1 MRRRLWGCGAVMVL
15 VAAAAVAPLSST
27 AGPST
32 LPACTATDLVPR
44 FTKIVVTQGP
54 TSFTR
59 AARGKEAV
67 VRAHLTIPTTCTVA
81 RTQSITPTSA
91 TLTITGGSA
100 SGPIANYNPL
110 SGALG
115 SAALA
120 DSTADPLFLVPATA
134 LRPGDGSTTSAL
146 TLAVRATYSRVNG
159 GVTTTGLTTP
169 AGAAGSTKTLTLDRK
184 TNALR
189 ILLIPLGD
197 PASTA
202 VQWDAAAN
210 SSAQAL
216 MAAAARVF
224 PVQDGW
230 GTLAAG
236 QTGGVRFHVNQG
248 LVDVKSL
255 NLYRTASGQTKFCS
269 SGANFATSQ
278 VTSGA
283 FAALT
288 LKGQLQQTLADYNS
302 ANPTQRADLGLGVIK
317 DDFAWQ
323 TNNSVGLVCDDG
335 RALTPVA
342 GAPGAVGWV
351 RLSTTNAYPTPG
363 LMEIAHNLGIQRLIP
378 GVNTSFHSL
387 NVEADVGAPDQ
398 GYNVVHR
405 KVLRTGGTLGND
417 HSVMNYNF
425 SSIPY
430 TNDNILAESDTWNDF
445 QCNLRPPSA
454 SDPVTCGTIA
464 TSVGTSDGVAAGSDI
479 FGIDGTY
486 DGTTGVVR
494 VTNSRL
500 IAQADPDAVTDPA
513 SVLKLRFLNGAS
525 CVSPGAQLG
534 TEFGVPVFGD
544 NGHAEVQGD
553 DGHAHEHEEGPPSGF
568 HVNVPFPAGATV
580 VQLRVGA
587 DVKYCRAAQPGD
599 VPDVSNVT
607 PGTSPDTGTLLR
619 SFPLPQPS
627 GGTQV
632 NGRAIAFDGRDLW
645 ATFGPNSSNAMDGKL
660 YKVTT
665 TGTLLRTDNISTPLG
680 ALAYDAD
687 RGTLYGGHY
696 DLANRKPQLAGNVYE
711 ITTGASPTVTKLF
724 RYPFTAGTT
733 CAGGDSKAINGLEDL
748 EGGFVL
754 SADLAKQAFI
764 TTRLGADVSSFSTV
778 AAGADCNSGIARD
791 HEGLWLA
798 SLATSDSTTFV
809 HTSKTGAPDGVK
821 FTVPGYRAQD
831 IEFDDVTFAPKC
843 ALWTNQATSTVPQV
857 RAYQVPCAIGAT
869 FKFSA
874 NAPDLVG
881 TAYFTCGRPGDP
893 LYPIASSLRDTDLTD
908 AISTFS
914 FTFYEQLSCGE
925 GTPKILVTASNGIY
939 ESPLTDIGAT
949 IPVAPTSKPPTA
961 EIVAPFDGG
970 TFRVGTT
977 IPYYGTALDP
987 EDGALTGAALTW
999 FLDGVPLGQSG
1010 TTFDRIAPAPGT
1022 HTVTLRATD
1031 AQGHTSETSVTIHV
1045 AGDTSAPQLSLTLP
1059 TPNGNPPWNT
1069 TLPVI
1074 QLDAAD
1080 PGGLASLICFEDST
1094 LLSFK
1099 IFAPAATIHSEQLHP
1114 SIDGIQQISCT
1125 VTDTAGNQTTVND
1138 FIHIDTTAPVL
1149 TPTVSPNPV
1158 VLNATATASANASD
1172 AMSGVASQSCG
1183 PVVTSTVGTFTVTCT
1198 ATDVAGNTSTAT
1210 ATYNVVFASGICLG
1224 EPSRAILQPVNA
1236 DGSSVFRRSSTVA
1249 VKFRVCDASGLAI
1262 DAADVVT
1269 PPSASTHPSDCTV
1282 PLPSPTPTT
1291 RAPVLCTKSPTGG
1304 TVNEPVDSTTPDTN
1318 FRWNGSG
1325 THWLFNLGTK
1335 NLTAGFKYGYYIPL
1349 KDGTNIR
1356 FAFTLK

>member
-1 MRRRLWGCGAVMVL
+1 M
-15 VAAAAVAPLSST
+15 
-27 AGPST
+27 
-32 LPACTATDLVPR
+32 
-44 FTKIVVTQGP
+44 
-54 TSFTR
+54 
-59 AARGKEAV
+59 
-67 VRAHLTIPTTCTVA
+67 
-81 RTQSITPTSA
+81 
-91 TLTITGGSA
+91 
-100 SGPIANYNPL
+100 
-110 SGALG
+110 
-115 SAALA
+115 
-120 DSTADPLFLVPATA
+120 
-134 LRPGDGSTTSAL
+134 
-146 TLAVRATYSRVNG
+146 
-159 GVTTTGLTTP
+159 
-169 AGAAGSTKTLTLDRK
+169 
-184 TNALR
+184 
-189 ILLIPLGD
+189 
-197 PASTA
+197 
-202 VQWDAAAN
+202 
-210 SSAQAL
+210 
-216 MAAAARVF
+216 
-224 PVQDGW
+224 
-230 GTLAAG
+230 
-236 QTGGVRFHVNQG
+236 
-248 LVDVKSL
+248 
-255 NLYRTASGQTKFCS
+255 
-269 SGANFATSQ
+269 
-278 VTSGA
+278 
-283 FAALT
+283 
-288 LKGQLQQTLADYNS
+288 
-302 ANPTQRADLGLGVIK
+302 
-317 DDFAWQ
+317 
-323 TNNSVGLVCDDG
+323 
-335 RALTPVA
+335 
-342 GAPGAVGWV
+342 
-351 RLSTTNAYPTPG
+351 
-363 LMEIAHNLGIQRLIP
+363 
-378 GVNTSFHSL
+378 
-387 NVEADVGAPDQ
+387 
-398 GYNVVHR
+398 
-405 KVLRTGGTLGND
+405 
-417 HSVMNYNF
+417 
-425 SSIPY
+425 
-430 TNDNILAESDTWNDF
+430 
-445 QCNLRPPSA
+445 
-454 SDPVTCGTIA
+454 
-464 TSVGTSDGVAAGSDI
+464 
-479 FGIDGTY
+479 
-486 DGTTGVVR
+486 
-494 VTNSRL
+494 
-500 IAQADPDAVTDPA
+500 
-513 SVLKLRFLNGAS
+513 KLRFLNGTS
-525 CVSPGAQLG
+525 CASPGAQLA
-534 TEFGVPVFGD
+534 EFGVPILGD
-544 NGHAEVQGD
+544 EGHAEEFETG
-553 DGHAHEHEEGPPSGF
+553 APSGF
-568 HVNVPFPAGATV
+568 HVNVPFPAGTTV

-599 VPDVSNVT
+599 VPDVTNVT

-632 NGRAIAFDGRDLW
+632 NGRAIAFDGQNLW

-711 ITTGASPTVTKLF
+711 ITTGTSPSVTKLF
-724 RYPFTAGTT
+724 RYPFTGSTT
-733 CAGGDSKAINGLEDL
+733 CAGGDPKAINGLEDV

-754 SADLAKQAFI
+754 SADLAKQAFV

-843 ALWTNQATSTVPQV
+843 ALWANQATSTVPQV

-908 AISTFS
+908 AISTFT
-914 FTFYEQLSCGE
+914 FTFYEQHSCGE

-939 ESPLTDIGAT
+939 ESPLTDINAA
-949 IPVAPTSKPPTA
+949 IPVAPSSKSPTA
-961 EIVAPFDGG
+961 EIVAPFDGA

-1031 AQGHTSETSVTIHV
+1031 AQGHTSETSVTIHI

-1059 TPNGNPPWNT
+1059 TPNGNPPWST

-1099 IFAPAATIHSEQLHP
+1099 LFAPATTIHSEQLHP

-1125 VTDTAGNQTTVND
+1125 VTDTAGNQTTFND
-1138 FIHIDTTAPVL
+1138 FIHIDTTAPLL

-1158 VLNATATASANASD
+1158 VLNGTATATANATD

-1183 PVVTSTVGTFTVTCT
+1183 PVLTGAVGTFTVTCT

-1210 ATYNVVFASGICLG
+1210 ATYDVVFASGICLG
-1224 EPSRAILQPVNA
+1224 EPSRTILQPVNA
-1236 DGSSVFRRSSTVA
+1236 DGSSVFKRSSTVA
-1249 VKFRVCDASGLAI
+1249 VKFRVCDARGLAI

-1269 PPSASTHPSDCTV
+1269 PPSPSRHPADCTV
-1282 PLPSPTPTT
+1282 PLPVPTPTT
-1291 RAPVLCTKSPTGG
+1291 RAPVLCTRAPTGGG
-1304 TVNEPVDSTTPDTN
+1304 TVNESVDSTTPDMN

-1325 THWLFNLGTK
+1325 TQWLFNLGTK
-1335 NLTAGFKYGYYIPL
+1335 NLSAGFQYGYYIPL
-1349 KDGTNIR
+1349 KDGTIIR
-1356 FAFTLK
+1356 FSFALK

>member
-1 MRRRLWGCGAVMVL
+1 MRRRLWGCGAVIVL
-15 VAAAAVAPLSST
+15 VAAAAVAPLSSI
-27 AGPST
+27 AGPAT
-32 LPACTATDLVPR
+32 LPACTAADLVPR

-100 SGPIANYNPL
+100 SGPIANYNPV

-146 TLAVRATYSRVNG
+146 TLAG
-159 GVTTTGLTTP
+159 GVTYTRVSGGATTTGLTTP

-230 GTLAAG
+230 GTLAPG
-236 QTGGVRFHVNQG
+236 QTGGVRFSINQG
-248 LVDVKSL
+248 LLDVRSL

-269 SGANFATSQ
+269 NGSSFATSQ
-278 VTSGA
+278 VTSGP
-283 FAALT
+283 FATLT
-288 LKGQLQQTLADYNS
+288 FKGQLQQTLADYNA
-302 ANPTQRADLGLGVIK
+302 ANPTQRADVALGVIK
-317 DDFAWQ
+317 DDFAWP

-335 RALTPVA
+335 RAVTPVA

-387 NVEADVGAPDQ
+387 NVEADIGAPDQ

-500 IAQADPDAVTDPA
+500 IAQADPDAVADPA
-513 SVLKLRFLNGAS
+513 SILKLRFLNGTS
-525 CVSPGAQLG
+525 CASPGAQLA
-534 TEFGVPVFGD
+534 EFGVPILGD
-544 NGHAEVQGD
+544 EGHAEEFETG
-553 DGHAHEHEEGPPSGF
+553 APSGF
-568 HVNVPFPAGATV
+568 HVNVPFPAGTTV
-580 VQLRVGA
+580 VQLRIGA

-607 PGTSPDTGTLLR
+607 PGTSADTGTLLR

-711 ITTGASPTVTKLF
+711 ITTGTSPSVTKLF
-724 RYPFTAGTT
+724 RYPFTGGTT
-733 CAGGDSKAINGLEDL
+733 YAGGDPKAINGLEDVA
-748 EGGFVL
+748 GGFAL
-754 SADLAKQAFI
+754 SADLAKQAFV

-798 SLATSDSTTFV
+798 SLATTGSTTFV
-809 HTSKTGAPDGVK
+809 HTSNTGAPDGVR

-843 ALWTNQATSTVPQV
+843 ALWANQATSTVPQV
-857 RAYQVPCAIGAT
+857 RAYQVPCAIGAG

-893 LYPIASSLRDTDLTD
+893 LVSDCVEPPRHRPDRRYLHLYVHLLRAALVRRRIAQDLGDGEQRHLREPAHGHQRQHPGRPLLEVPHRGDRRSVRRCDLRRRHHDSLLRDGARSRRRRAHRSGTDVVPGRRPPGTERDDLRSDRAGAGDAYGDTARDRRPRPYLRDVGDDSGRRGHVGTAAVADAAYPQRQSALEHDASSHPTRRRRSRRAGLAHLLR
-908 AISTFS
+908 
-914 FTFYEQLSCGE
+914 G
-925 GTPKILVTASNGIY
+925 
-939 ESPLTDIGAT
+939 
-949 IPVAPTSKPPTA
+949 
-961 EIVAPFDGG
+961 
-970 TFRVGTT
+970 
-977 IPYYGTALDP
+977 
-987 EDGALTGAALTW
+987 
-999 FLDGVPLGQSG
+999 
-1010 TTFDRIAPAPGT
+1010 
-1022 HTVTLRATD
+1022 
-1031 AQGHTSETSVTIHV
+1031 
-1045 AGDTSAPQLSLTLP
+1045 
-1059 TPNGNPPWNT
+1059 
-1069 TLPVI
+1069 
-1074 QLDAAD
+1074 LDAALVQALRPGSDD
-1080 PGGLASLICFEDST
+1080 PQRAAPSLDRRDPADLVHGDRHRRQPDDLQRFHPHRHDGAAPHSHRLAEPGRAQCDRDGERERLRRDVRRRLAKLRASRDEHRRHFHRHVHRNRCRREHENRDGNVQRRVCVGHLPRRAEPRDTAAGERGWVERVQAIQHGRREVPCVRRERLGDRRRGCRHTAEPEHASLG
-1094 LLSFK
+1094 
-1099 IFAPAATIHSEQLHP
+1099 LHRAVALA
-1114 SIDGIQQISCT
+1114 DAD
-1125 VTDTAGNQTTVND
+1125 DTRTRSLHEV
-1138 FIHIDTTAPVL
+1138 
-1149 TPTVSPNPV
+1149 
-1158 VLNATATASANASD
+1158 
-1172 AMSGVASQSCG
+1172 
-1183 PVVTSTVGTFTVTCT
+1183 
-1198 ATDVAGNTSTAT
+1198 
-1210 ATYNVVFASGICLG
+1210 
-1224 EPSRAILQPVNA
+1224 A
-1236 DGSSVFRRSSTVA
+1236 DGRNRERAGRRDNT
-1249 VKFRVCDASGLAI
+1249 GYEL
-1262 DAADVVT
+1262 
-1269 PPSASTHPSDCTV
+1269 
-1282 PLPSPTPTT
+1282 PLE
-1291 RAPVLCTKSPTGG
+1291 R
-1304 TVNEPVDSTTPDTN
+1304 
-1318 FRWNGSG
+1318 
-1325 THWLFNLGTK
+1325 LGYAMA
-1335 NLTAGFKYGYYIPL
+1335 LQSR
-1349 KDGTNIR
+1349 DEER
-1356 FAFTLK
+1356 

>member
-1 MRRRLWGCGAVMVL
+1 MRRGRALPRLL
-15 VAAAAVAPLSST
+15 AAAASCVAIAAAIPLSST

-32 LPACTATDLVPR
+32 LPACGAADLVPR
-44 FTKIVVTQGP
+44 FAKLVVTQGP

-67 VRAHLTIPTTCTVA
+67 VRAHLTIPTTCLVA
-81 RTQSITPTSA
+81 RTQSISPTSA
-91 TLTITGGSA
+91 TLTVTGGSA

-115 SAALA
+115 SAVLA
-120 DSTADPLFLVPATA
+120 DSTADPLFLVPAAA

-146 TLAVRATYSRVNG
+146 TVAVRVTYTRVSS
-159 GVTTTGLTTP
+159 GVTTTGLITP

-184 TNALR
+184 GNALR
-189 ILLIPLGD
+189 VLLIPLGD
-197 PASTA
+197 PASTV
-202 VQWDAAAN
+202 VQWDDAAN
-210 SSAQAL
+210 ASAQAL
-216 MAAAARVF
+216 MSAAARVF

-230 GTLAAG
+230 GTLATG
-236 QTGGVRFHVNQG
+236 QTGGVRFRVNQG
-248 LVDVKSL
+248 LLDVRSL

-269 SGANFATSQ
+269 NGSNFATSQ
-278 VTSGA
+278 VTSGP
-283 FAALT
+283 FTGLT
-288 LKGQLQQTLADYNS
+288 LKGQLQQTLADYNA
-302 ANPTQRADLGLGVIK
+302 ANPTQRADLALGVVK
-317 DDFAWQ
+317 DAFAWP
-323 TNNSVGLVCDDG
+323 TNNSAGLICDDG
-335 RALTPVA
+335 RAATPVA

-351 RLSTTNAYPTPG
+351 RVSTTSTYPTPG
-363 LMEIAHNLGIQRLIP
+363 LMELAHNLGVVRYVL
-378 GVNTSFHSL
+378 GVNTSFHSA
-387 NVEADVGAPDQ
+387 NVEADIGAPDQ

-405 KVLRTGGTLGND
+405 KVLRVGGTLGND

-430 TNDNILAESDTWNDF
+430 TNDNILAEPDQWNDL
-445 QCNLRPPSA
+445 QCDLRPPST

-464 TSVGTSDGVAAGSDI
+464 TSVGTSDGVAAGANI

-486 DGTTGVVR
+486 DTVTGVVR

-500 IAQADPDAVTDPA
+500 IAQADPDAVADPA
-513 SVLKLRFLNGAS
+513 SALRLRFLNGIS
-525 CVSPGAQLG
+525 CASPGTQLG
-534 TEFGVPVFGD
+534 PEFGVPVLGD
-544 NGHAEVQGD
+544 EGHAEEFETG
-553 DGHAHEHEEGPPSGF
+553 APSGF

-580 VQLRVGA
+580 VQLTVGS

-599 VPDVSNVT
+599 VPDVTNVT
-607 PGTSPDTGTLLR
+607 PGTSPDTGTQLR
-619 SFPLPQPS
+619 SFPLPQPF
-627 GGTQV
+627 GGTSV

-665 TGTLLRTDNISTPLG
+665 TGTLLRTENIGTPLG
-680 ALAYDAD
+680 ALAYDPE

-711 ITTGASPTVTKLF
+711 ITTGTIPTVTKLF
-724 RYPFTAGTT
+724 RYPFTGATT
-733 CAGGDSKAINGLEDL
+733 CAGGDPKAINGLEDL

-754 SADLAKQAFI
+754 SADLAKQAYI
-764 TTRLGADVSSFSTV
+764 TTRLGVDVSSFSTV

-809 HTSKTGAPDGVK
+809 HTSKTGAPDGVT

-869 FKFSA
+869 FRFSA

-893 LYPIASSLRDTDLTD
+893 YYPIASSLRDTDLTD
-908 AISTFS
+908 AISTFT
-914 FTFYEQLSCGE
+914 FTFYEQHSCGE
-925 GTPKILVTASNGIY
+925 GTPTIFVTASNGIY
-939 ESPLTDIGAT
+939 ESPLTDIDAD
-949 IPVAPTSKPPTA
+949 IPVAPSSKSPTA
-961 EIVAPFDGG
+961 EIVAPFDGA

-987 EDGALTGAALTW
+987 EDGALTGPALTW
-999 FLDGVPLGQSG
+999 YLDGVPLGQSG

-1031 AQGHTSETSVTIHV
+1031 AQGHISETSVTFHV
-1045 AGDTSAPQLSLTLP
+1045 ATDTSAPQLSLTLP
-1059 TPNGNPPWNT
+1059 SPNGNPPWNT
-1069 TLPVI
+1069 ALPVI
-1074 QLDAAD
+1074 QLDLAD
-1080 PGGLASLICFEDST
+1080 NGATDGGVASVICFEDTT

-1099 IFAPAATIHSEQLHP
+1099 TFDPPVAVYSEQLHP
-1114 SIDGIQQISCT
+1114 SIDGIEQISCT
-1125 VTDTAGNQTTVND
+1125 VTDSAGNQTTVND
-1138 FIHIDTTAPVL
+1138 FIYIDTTGPVL
-1149 TPTVSPNPV
+1149 SPTVTPNPV
-1158 VLNATATASANASD
+1158 VLNGTATASANATD
-1172 AMSGVASQSCG
+1172 ATSGVASQACD

-1210 ATYNVVFASGICLG
+1210 ATYDVVFASGICLG
-1224 EPSRAILQPVNA
+1224 EPSRMILQPINS
-1236 DGSSVFRRSSTVA
+1236 DGSSVFKRSSTVA
-1249 VKFRVCDASGLAI
+1249 VRFRVCDALGLAI

-1269 PPSASTHPSDCTV
+1269 PPSPSMHPSDCTV

-1291 RAPVLCTKSPTGG
+1291 RAPVLCTKTPTGGG
-1304 TVNEPVDSTTPDTN
+1304 TVNESVDSTTPDTN

-1325 THWLFNLGTK
+1325 KHWHFNLGTK
-1335 NLTAGFKYGYYIPL
+1335 NLSAGFQYGFYIPL
-1349 KDGTNIR
+1349 KDGTIIR
-1356 FAFTLK
+1356 FSFALK